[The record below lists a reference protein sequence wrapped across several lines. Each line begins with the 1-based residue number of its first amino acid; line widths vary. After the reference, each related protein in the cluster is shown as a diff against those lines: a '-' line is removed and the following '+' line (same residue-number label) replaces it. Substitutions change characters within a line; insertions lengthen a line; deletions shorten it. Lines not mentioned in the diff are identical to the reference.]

1 MSPRPLRF
9 ACLPRRRAPAR
20 AITVLAGLLVA
31 GAMPASGCANPFSGP
46 KTLASIGVGVL
57 AGSAA
62 LWVAGERADR
72 AGLAKAAAVGAGA
85 GALAEIAAGAWLA
98 GSVGCRVD
106 PDCPEA
112 ESCREIPAPPG
123 REPYR
128 QCLPK

>member
-1 MSPRPLRF
+1 MAPRCTPT
-9 ACLPRRRAPAR
+9 AR
-20 AITVLAGLLVA
+20 SAAALLLVA
-31 GAMPASGCANPFSGP
+31 LAGASLPAGGCANPFSGP
-46 KTLASIGVGVL
+46 KTLASVGVGIL

-62 LWVAGERADR
+62 LWVTGERTNR
-72 AGLAKAAAVGAGA
+72 SGLTRAAAVGAGA
-85 GALAEIAAGAWLA
+85 GALAEIAAGTWLA
-98 GSVGCRVD
+98 ASVGCRVD